1 MEVPILLP
9 KVFNHPFTYIHN
21 SKKIKNLNQGDIVIV
36 PFGKKK
42 EIGVV
47 WDKIKQTEKNIKL
60 KQVEEKFYNI
70 SLNKKII
77 QFINWFSSY
86 NLVPKGMI
94 LKMCLGNLKNFD
106 ENEKKKIHKKSI
118 AKKTEY
124 ILNAEQKIALN
135 SLIRSG
141 NKFNVSVLQ
150 GITGSG
156 KTMVYFE
163 RIRRLIKENKQ
174 ALILIPEIFL
184 TTQFKNRF
192 KLFFGYEPAIWH
204 SKISINKKKDIWLS
218 VAKNKIKIVLG
229 ARSSLFLPFKNLGL
243 IIVDEEHDSSYKQ
256 EESVIY
262 NARDMAISR
271 ASIENI
277 PIHLITSVPSLETY
291 NNIKI
296 QKYQKI
302 ELKKRFKNYPLPKT
316 KVINLNLENLNK
328 KSVSDEAIK
337 IVEMYLKKKSQILF
351 FLNRRGYAPFLICKK
366 CGYRQLCPN
375 CSIYLTYHK
384 ILNKIICH
392 HCGYQSNTKRKC
404 KNKNLLCDFSLY
416 GPGVEKV
423 FEELKSIFPKKIIKI
438 FSSDYLN
445 KKKQSEKLINLV
457 SEEKIDILVGTQM
470 ISKGFNF
477 PKLNC
482 IVVVDADFTGK
493 GYDLRTTEKNIQ
505 LYNQLSGRAGR
516 FSKDSIII
524 YQTIN
529 PNNEVLKNVIE
540 NKLENF
546 FINELKIR
554 KLNNLPP
561 YSRLIS
567 LIISSSSKENSYQ
580 GALEIKK
587 KIGQLN
593 SVQILG
599 PVDSPIFK
607 KKKLFRTRLLIR
619 SNSAKMCQKPL
630 AKVLE
635 KLKISSKIKLT
646 VDVDPINFT

>member
-1 MEVPILLP
+1 
-9 KVFNHPFTYIHN
+9 
-21 SKKIKNLNQGDIVIV
+21 
-36 PFGKKK
+36 
-42 EIGVV
+42 
-47 WDKIKQTEKNIKL
+47 
-60 KQVEEKFYNI
+60 
-70 SLNKKII
+70 
-77 QFINWFSSY
+77 
-86 NLVPKGMI
+86 
-94 LKMCLGNLKNFD
+94 
-106 ENEKKKIHKKSI
+106 
-118 AKKTEY
+118 
-124 ILNAEQKIALN
+124 
-135 SLIRSG
+135 
-141 NKFNVSVLQ
+141 
-150 GITGSG
+150 
-156 KTMVYFE
+156 MVYFE
-163 RIRRLIKENKQ
+163 RIRKLIQENKQ

-243 IIVDEEHDSSYKQ
+243 IIVDEEHDTSYKQ
-256 EESVIY
+256 EDNVIY

-277 PIHLITSVPSLETY
+277 PIHLITSIPSLETY
-291 NNIKI
+291 NNIQIK
-296 QKYQKI
+296 KYKKT
-302 ELKKRFKNYPLPKT
+302 ELKNRFKNYPLPKT
-316 KVINLNLENLNK
+316 KVINLNLENLNN
-328 KSVSDEAIK
+328 KSISDETIK
-337 IVEMYLKKKSQILF
+337 IVKTYLKKNNQILF

-366 CGYRQLCPN
+366 CGYRYICPN

-384 ILNKIICH
+384 ILDKIICH
-392 HCGYQSNTKRKC
+392 HCGYQSIKKKQC
-404 KNKNLLCDFSLY
+404 KVKNLLCNFSMY

-423 FEELKSIFPKKIIKI
+423 FEELKNIFPNKVVKI

-445 KKKQSEKLINLV
+445 KKNQSENLIKEI

-516 FSKDSIII
+516 FSKDSIVI

-529 PNNEVLKNVIE
+529 PNNEVLKNILG
-540 NKLENF
+540 NKTENF
-546 FINELKIR
+546 LLEELKIR
-554 KLNNLPP
+554 KQNNLPP
-561 YSRLIS
+561 YYRLIS
-567 LIISSSSKENSYQ
+567 LIISSKTRENSYQ
-580 GALEIKK
+580 GAVEIKK
-587 KIGQLN
+587 KIHQLN
-593 SVQILG
+593 HIQILG

-607 KKKLFRTRLLIR
+607 KKKMFRTRLLIR
-619 SNSAKMCQKPL
+619 SESKNMCQKPL
-630 AKVLE
+630 ANVLE
-635 KLKISSKIKLT
+635 KLKLSTKIKLT